1 MIQYLREILHLLG
14 EDRPKLFWLVLLFL
28 ASSLL
33 DLAGIGLIGPY
44 VALVVDPRVLDG
56 MVGDIIAAMGLPRE
70 QQAGLI
76 LLGLFLVG
84 IFVLKAI
91 AAIVIHGA
99 TIRFS
104 QNQRVRLQSTL
115 MQTYQALP
123 YTEFLRRNSSEYV
136 HAISELTASFG
147 QVVHIGLRIVSDGIV
162 AITILGLLAW
172 QNAPA
177 LALLAG
183 LLLTVISGYDRL
195 FRRNLRRD
203 GERANQA
210 AVTMLRGVHE
220 GIEGLKEIRILGKE
234 EHFYGMVHKGARGH
248 ARFLTRVMLITLAP
262 RYLLETTLVVFVV
275 TLVLLI
281 LLLGHDLQILV
292 PTLGVF
298 GVAALRLMPPANTLS
313 SSLIQLRYNR
323 DTISRLHHDLHVV
336 ARVARE
342 PRKSPLETTDRFR
355 ILAVDQ
361 VQFTYPKAR
370 QPALRDLS
378 LEIRAGESIGLSGPS
393 GSGKTT
399 LVDVLL
405 GLLEPQAGQL
415 RYNDRPLKD
424 ALAQWRAQVAY
435 LPQQVFLIDDILR
448 RNVALGVE
456 DTEIDEGRLSEAL
469 RQARL
474 EELVH
479 QLPDGKDTIIGER
492 GVRLS
497 GGQRQRVALARAF
510 YHGRNV
516 LVMDE
521 ATSALD
527 NETEREIV
535 EEIRLLKGKA
545 TLIVIAH
552 RFTTVQYCDRIY
564 RMQDGAIVE
573 RGTYDRVVRQDKDAA
588 SSALPDAKTP
598 GRPALKSV

>member
-14 EDRPKLFWLVLLFL
+14 EDRSKLPWLVLLFL

-44 VALVVDPRVLDG
+44 VALVVDPRILDG
-56 MVGDIIAAMGLPRE
+56 RVGDAIAAMGLPRE

-76 LLGLFLVG
+76 LLGLFLVS
-84 IFVLKAI
+84 IVLLKAI
-91 AAIVIHGA
+91 AAIGIHRA
-99 TIRFS
+99 ITRFS
-104 QNQRVRLQSTL
+104 QSQIVRLQSTL
-115 MQTYQALP
+115 MQAYQELP

-136 HAISELTASFG
+136 HAINGLTSNFG
-147 QVVHIGLRIVSDGIV
+147 GVVQTGLRVVSDVIV
-162 AITILGLLAW
+162 AVMILALLAW

-183 LLLTVISGYDRL
+183 LLLSVMYGYDRS
-195 FRRNLRRD
+195 FRRKLREY
-203 GERANQA
+203 GEQANQA
-210 AVTMLRGVHE
+210 AMTIVRGVHE

-234 EHFYGMVHKGARGH
+234 EHFHRMVQEGARKY
-248 ARFLTRVMLITLAP
+248 ARFNTRAQLITLAP
-262 RYLLETTLVVFVV
+262 RYLLEATLVVFVV

-281 LLLGHDLQILV
+281 LFLGQDMKILV
-292 PTLGVF
+292 PTLGMF
-298 GVAALRLMPPANTLS
+298 GVAALRLVPSANTLS
-313 SSLIQLRYNR
+313 ISLIQLRYHR
-323 DTISRLHHDLHVV
+323 DSISRLHHDLHAVT
-336 ARVARE
+336 RVAPE
-342 PRKSPLETTDRFR
+342 ARKPFLEATDGFR
-355 ILAVDQ
+355 ILALDQ

-378 LEIRAGESIGLSGPS
+378 LEIRAGESIGLIGQS

-456 DTEIDEGRLSEAL
+456 DTEIDEARLSEAL

-573 RGTYDRVVRQDKDAA
+573 RGTYDRMVRQGKDAS